1 MKDLDNAFCEVKR
14 LWDSIMTKLTFGPCD
29 LPLLSPY
36 SQLLSGHIAKLLSGI
51 LLPNYSHPWEMVL
64 GSLKARER

>member
-1 MKDLDNAFCEVKR
+1 
-14 LWDSIMTKLTFGPCD
+14 MTKLTFGHCD
-29 LPLLSPY
+29 LQLLSPY